1 MEALGLALGLIGI
14 GVSIAIAIWQ
24 HSKAKTAER
33 HLASVL
39 GSLPNALL
47 DVVKQV
53 LASKPHDDG
62 GSQSPE
68 IEDRRFQAHYA
79 DLDGDGEDELL
90 LEVDTG
96 AYASVL
102 LVYGV
107 QSWELKKLGEL
118 YSTTIGGF
126 EVGDLDGDGRIEVR
140 TNEIARRPDLPY
152 VAGLRDEVVYRFQK
166 GEFVELSRK
175 ECFTEEEMKERQA
188 AFASDA

>member
-14 GVSIAIAIWQ
+14 GLSIAIAIWQ

-39 GSLPNALL
+39 DSLPNALL

-62 GSQSPE
+62 GNQNPE
-68 IEDRRFQAHYA
+68 GEHRRFQAHYA
-79 DLDGDGEDELL
+79 DLDGDGVDELL

-152 VAGLRDEVVYRFQK
+152 VAGLRDVVVYRFKK

-188 AFASDA
+188 AFASCA

>member
-39 GSLPNALL
+39 ASLPNALL

-62 GSQSPE
+62 GNQNPE
-68 IEDRRFQAHYA
+68 VEHRRFQAHYA
-79 DLDGDGEDELL
+79 DLDGDGADELL

-96 AYASVL
+96 AYASAL

-107 QSWELKKLGEL
+107 QSWG
-118 YSTTIGGF
+118 S
-126 EVGDLDGDGRIEVR
+126 
-140 TNEIARRPDLPY
+140 P
-152 VAGLRDEVVYRFQK
+152 
-166 GEFVELSRK
+166 
-175 ECFTEEEMKERQA
+175 
-188 AFASDA
+188 